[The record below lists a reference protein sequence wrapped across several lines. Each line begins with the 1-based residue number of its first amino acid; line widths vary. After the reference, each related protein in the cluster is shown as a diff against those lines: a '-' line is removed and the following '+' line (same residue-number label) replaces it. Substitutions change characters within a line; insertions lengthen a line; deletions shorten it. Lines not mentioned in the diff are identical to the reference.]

1 MTMTVIPPVTTFI
14 PGEPPM
20 SFARM
25 EEELRRAG
33 WRAIGNIWKSP
44 GGKLFGGTGSAYKI
58 MRQWK
63 ARTK

>member
-1 MTMTVIPPVTTFI
+1 MTFVPSAAPI
-14 PGEPPM
+14 
-20 SFARM
+20 SFAEM

-58 MRQWK
+58 LKQWN
-63 ARTK
+63 ARAK